1 MFFRL
6 LGRLVWFSGKMVVK
20 YVVVPIAITAA
31 TAVVLE
37 KLADRLDDG
46 DGAAAAPNGA
56 STRRPRPARVSA
68 DA

>member
-6 LGRLVWFSGKMVVK
+6 LGKMVWFTGKMAVK

-37 KLADRLDDG
+37 KLADRLEEK
-46 DGAAAAPNGA
+46 PNGA
-56 STRRPRPARVSA
+56 STAAARPARRA
-68 DA
+68 RATAQA